1 VKGTGYAMMYSY
13 SQAISR
19 VDVEFM
25 PDVSETL
32 SLSLPIVNW

>member
-1 VKGTGYAMMYSY
+1 VKGTGYAMMY

-25 PDVSETL
+25 PDVSETVPL
-32 SLSLPIVNW
+32 SIVNG